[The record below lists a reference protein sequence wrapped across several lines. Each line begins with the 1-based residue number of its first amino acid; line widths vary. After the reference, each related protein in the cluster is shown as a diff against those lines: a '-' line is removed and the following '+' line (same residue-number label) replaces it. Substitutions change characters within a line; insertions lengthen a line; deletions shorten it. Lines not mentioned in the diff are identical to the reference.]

1 MQHYRKKIELKN
13 GYEQIYI
20 CSSNFDQEGYIIADK
35 AFGVVFTVK
44 DEIKDVFDINFPV
57 KLKKEEF
64 ELTDKETFEEIYE
77 FSWDMKGL
85 DRGYIQDLKH
95 YNKKLLKQIEELK
108 GEIVSIKSAQ
118 KKYAKKHS
126 K

>member
-20 CSSNFDQEGYIIADK
+20 CSSDFDQDGYIIADK

-64 ELTDKETFEEIYE
+64 ELTDKETFEKIYE

-85 DRGYIQDLKH
+85 DKGYIQDLKH

-108 GEIVSIKSAQ
+108 EEIVSIKSAQ

>member
-1 MQHYRKKIELKN
+1 MQHYCKKIELKN

-20 CSSNFDQEGYIIADK
+20 CSSNFDQDGYIIADK

-64 ELTDKETFEEIYE
+64 ELTDKETFEKIYE

-85 DRGYIQDLKH
+85 DRGYIQNLKH

-118 KKYAKKHS
+118 KKYAKKTQ
-126 K
+126 

>member
-20 CSSNFDQEGYIIADK
+20 CSSDFDQDGYIIADK

-64 ELTDKETFEEIYE
+64 ELTDKETFEKIYE

-85 DRGYIQDLKH
+85 DKGYIQDLKH

-118 KKYAKKHS
+118 KKYAKKHN

>member
-20 CSSNFDQEGYIIADK
+20 CSSDFDQDGYIIADK

-44 DEIKDVFDINFPV
+44 NEIKDVFDINFPV

-64 ELTDKETFEEIYE
+64 ELTDKETFEKIYE

-85 DRGYIQDLKH
+85 DKGYIQDLKH